1 MSIKMRPSV
10 FSQVFIFFVKAK
22 SKKGRQGSLFNFCSS
37 LHPLVL
43 KCLITCYPSKL
54 FAFSQFPWCC
64 PLALSSAQMTS
75 SSHKIFLIF
84 FFLFLN
90 RGKTI
95 FFILHINYLLLSA
108 DFFKSPPKTGLELF
122 IHDLFVHLSYCIV
135 AICLLFKV
143 RMTRIKRNNSTNAKD
158 REEWKDNM
166 PC

>member
-22 SKKGRQGSLFNFCSS
+22 SKRGRQGSLFNFCSS

-43 KCLITCYPSKL
+43 KCHITCYPSKL

-84 FFLFLN
+84 FFFLFLN
-90 RGKTI
+90 GGKKI
-95 FFILHINYLLLSA
+95 FLYSTLITFCSQRTSLNPHPRLDWNFLYMIYLCICHTVLWQSVYFL
-108 DFFKSPPKTGLELF
+108 KSE
-122 IHDLFVHLSYCIV
+122 
-135 AICLLFKV
+135 
-143 RMTRIKRNNSTNAKD
+143 
-158 REEWKDNM
+158 
-166 PC
+166 